1 MKNLIPYGRQY
12 IDKKDLS
19 AVQQSLRN
27 EKITTGAYVE
37 KFEKKINQFLKCK
50 YSVSCNSGTSALFL
64 AFKAIDLNK
73 NDKVIMPSINFISSY
88 NIAKV
93 FGAQIFLAD
102 VDKSTGQMT
111 PDDIEDCC
119 KKFKLKNVKALVVM
133 YNGGYPQNA
142 DKFFKLKK
150 KYGFKIIEDACH
162 ALGAEYV
169 FKKKIYKIGSCK
181 HSDISTFSFHPLK
194 TITTG
199 EGGLITSNKKN
210 YYLKIKKLRSH
221 GIEKNKHMHWKY
233 DVIYN
238 SLNFRLT
245 DFQCALGITQL
256 NKITKFVRMRKKI
269 SNYYRSKLK
278 KNKNLLFPNHTNNY
292 LSSHHLF
299 ILNIKNFNLKKKDD
313 FLNYMKKKKIILQ
326 YHYIPIFNFKIFEGK
341 FIGKK
346 SKIYYNTSLSL
357 PIYYGL
363 SNKKLNYV
371 IKNINNY
378 FKINE

>member
-199 EGGLITSNKKN
+199 EGGLITSNKK
-210 YYLKIKKLRSH
+210 
-221 GIEKNKHMHWKY
+221 
-233 DVIYN
+233 
-238 SLNFRLT
+238 
-245 DFQCALGITQL
+245 IT
-256 NKITKFVRMRKKI
+256 I
-269 SNYYRSKLK
+269 
-278 KNKNLLFPNHTNNY
+278 
-292 LSSHHLF
+292 
-299 ILNIKNFNLKKKDD
+299 
-313 FLNYMKKKKIILQ
+313 
-326 YHYIPIFNFKIFEGK
+326 
-341 FIGKK
+341 
-346 SKIYYNTSLSL
+346 
-357 PIYYGL
+357 
-363 SNKKLNYV
+363 
-371 IKNINNY
+371 
-378 FKINE
+378 